1 MSIDP
6 GLIDMVMRLRGRGIS
21 SNAVLRAIELAPRR
35 FFVPQEKREMAYEEV
50 NIPFACGQTLPPP
63 MTAALMVQLSD
74 IKPDHKVLTLGLGS
88 GYLAAILARLATRV
102 YTVERYKTL
111 IREADARFRQVE
123 VFNVVTRH
131 GDGRYG
137 WPGQAP
143 FDRIVLGYALRA
155 EPEAV
160 LKQLAAGGKMLAVI
174 DGTLT
179 LFEKPRTKISS
190 TELMPLDLDM
200 AEAGKSKTI

>member
-6 GLIDMVMRLRGRGIS
+6 GLIDMIMRLRGRGIS
-21 SNAVLRAIELAPRR
+21 SNDVLRAIELAPRR
-35 FFVPQEKREMAYEEV
+35 FFVPSEKREIAYDAV
-50 NIPFACGQTLPPP
+50 NVPIGCGQTLPPP
-63 MTAALMVQLSD
+63 MTAALMAQMLDVGR
-74 IKPDHKVLTLGLGS
+74 DHKVLTPGLGS
-88 GYLAAILARLATRV
+88 GYLAAVLSRMATRV

-111 IREADARFRQVE
+111 IREADERFRNLE
-123 VFNVVTRH
+123 IYNVVTRH

-143 FDRIVLGYALRA
+143 FDRIVMGYALRA

-160 LKQLAAGGKMLAVI
+160 LEQLAPGGKMLAVV
-174 DGTLT
+174 DGALT
-179 LFEKPRTKISS
+179 LFEKPRTKITT

-200 AEAGKSKTI
+200 AEAGKSRTL

>member
-21 SNAVLRAIELAPRR
+21 SNSVLRAIELAPRR
-35 FFVPQEKREMAYEEV
+35 FFVPADKRDVAYNPV
-50 NIPFACGQTLPPP
+50 NIPIACGQTLPPP
-63 MTAALMVQLSD
+63 MTSALLAQLSD
-74 IKPDHKVLTLGLGS
+74 IQPDHKVLTLGLGS
-88 GYLAAILARLATRV
+88 GYLAAILSRLATRV

-111 IREADARFRQVE
+111 IREADERFRQVD

-143 FDRIVLGYALRA
+143 FDRIIMGYAVRA
-155 EPEAV
+155 EPEGV

-179 LFEKPRTKISS
+179 LFEKPRTKVSA

-200 AEAGKSKTI
+200 AEAGKSKTL

>member
-1 MSIDP
+1 M
-6 GLIDMVMRLRGRGIS
+6 
-21 SNAVLRAIELAPRR
+21 
-35 FFVPQEKREMAYEEV
+35 PQEKREIAYEEV
-50 NIPFACGQTLPPP
+50 NIPIACGQTLPPP
-63 MTAALMVQLSD
+63 MTAALMAQLSD

-179 LFEKPRTKISS
+179 LFEKPRTKISA

>member
-6 GLIDMVMRLRGRGIS
+6 GLIDMIMRLRSRGIS
-21 SNAVLRAIELAPRR
+21 SNTVLRAVELAPRR
-35 FFVPQEKREMAYEEV
+35 HFVPLEKRQIAYDAV
-50 NIPFACGQTLPPP
+50 NVPIACGQTLPPP
-63 MTAALMVQLSD
+63 MTAALMAQMLDVQ
-74 IKPDHKVLTLGLGS
+74 PDHKVLTPGLGS
-88 GYLAAILARLATRV
+88 GYLAAILSHMATRI

-111 IREADARFRQVE
+111 IREASERFRALDIY
-123 VFNVVTRH
+123 NVVTRH

-143 FDRIVLGYALRA
+143 FDRIVMGYALRA
-155 EPEAV
+155 EPDTI
-160 LKQLAAGGKMLAVI
+160 LDQLAPSGKMLAVI

-179 LFEKPRTKISS
+179 LFEKPRTKVSV

-200 AEAGKSKTI
+200 AEAGKSRTL

>member
-6 GLIDMVMRLRGRGIS
+6 GLIDMVLRLRGRGIS
-21 SNAVLRAIELAPRR
+21 SNSVLRAIELTPRR
-35 FFVPQEKREMAYEEV
+35 YFVPADKRAVAYDAV
-50 NIPFACGQTLPPP
+50 NIPIACGQTLPPP
-63 MTAALMVQLSD
+63 MTAALLTQMLDV
-74 IKPDHKVLTLGLGS
+74 KPDHKVLTLGLGS
-88 GYLAAILARLATRV
+88 GYLAAILSHMATRV

-111 IREADARFRQVE
+111 IREADERFRVLDIY
-123 VFNVVTRH
+123 NVVTRH

-143 FDRIVLGYALRA
+143 FDRIVMGYALRA

-160 LKQLAAGGKMLAVI
+160 LGQLAAGGKMLAVI
-174 DGTLT
+174 DGALT
-179 LFEKPRTKISS
+179 LFEKPRTKVSS

-200 AEAGKSKTI
+200 AEAGKSRTL

>member
-6 GLIDMVMRLRGRGIS
+6 GLIDMIMRLRGRGIS
-21 SNAVLRAIELAPRR
+21 SNDVLRAIELSPRR
-35 FFVPQEKREMAYEEV
+35 HFTPTDKRAVAYDAV
-50 NIPFACGQTLPPP
+50 NIPIACGQTLPPP
-63 MTAALMVQLSD
+63 MTAALLAQLLD
-74 IKPDHKVLTLGLGS
+74 VKPDHKVLTPGLGS
-88 GYLAAILARLATRV
+88 GYMAAVLARMATRI

-111 IREADARFRQVE
+111 IRDANTRFKDLDIY
-123 VFNVVTRH
+123 NVVTRH

-143 FDRIVLGYALRA
+143 FDRIVMGYALRA
-155 EPEAV
+155 EPDAILE
-160 LKQLAAGGKMLAVI
+160 QLAPGGKMLAVI

-179 LFEKPRTKISS
+179 LFEKPRTKITT

-200 AEAGKSKTI
+200 AEAGKSRTL

>member
-50 NIPFACGQTLPPP
+50 NIPIACGQTLPPP
-63 MTAALMVQLSD
+63 MTAALMAQLSD

-179 LFEKPRTKISS
+179 LFEKPRTKINS

>member
-6 GLIDMVMRLRGRGIS
+6 GLIDMIMRLRSRGIS
-21 SNAVLRAIELAPRR
+21 SNSVLRAVELAPRR
-35 FFVPQEKREMAYEEV
+35 AFVPVEKREIAYDAV
-50 NIPFACGQTLPPP
+50 NIPIACGQTLPPP
-63 MTAALMVQLSD
+63 MTAALLSQLLD
-74 IKPDHKVLTLGLGS
+74 VNPDHKVLTLGLGS
-88 GYLAAILARLATRV
+88 GYLAAILSHMATRI

-111 IREADARFRQVE
+111 IRDADERFRKLDIY
-123 VFNVVTRH
+123 NVVTRH

-143 FDRIVLGYALRA
+143 FDRIVMGYALRA
-155 EPEAV
+155 EPEAI
-160 LKQLAAGGKMLAVI
+160 LDQLAPGGKMLAVI

-179 LFEKPRTKISS
+179 SFEKPRTKVST

-200 AEAGKSKTI
+200 VEAGKSRTL

>member
-6 GLIDMVMRLRGRGIS
+6 GLIDMIMRLRGRGIS
-21 SNAVLRAIELAPRR
+21 SNSVLRAVELAPRR
-35 FFVPQEKREMAYEEV
+35 HFVSLDKRDVAYDAV
-50 NIPFACGQTLPPP
+50 NIPIACGQTLPPP
-63 MTAALMVQLSD
+63 MTGALLSQLLD
-74 IKPDHKVLTLGLGS
+74 VNQDHKVLTLGLGS
-88 GYLAAILARLATRV
+88 GYLAAILSHMATRI

-111 IREADARFRQVE
+111 IREADERFRALDIY
-123 VFNVVTRH
+123 NVVTRH

-143 FDRIVLGYALRA
+143 FDRIVMGYALRA
-155 EPEAV
+155 EPEAI
-160 LKQLAAGGKMLAVI
+160 LEQLAPGGKMLAVI

-179 LFEKPRTKISS
+179 LFEKPRTKVST

-200 AEAGKSKTI
+200 VEAGKSRTL

>member
-6 GLIDMVMRLRGRGIS
+6 GLIDMIMRLRGRGIS
-21 SNAVLRAIELAPRR
+21 SNAVLRAMELTPRR
-35 FFVPQEKREMAYEEV
+35 HFVPAEQRATAYEDK
-50 NIPFACGQTLPPP
+50 NIPIGCGQTLPPP
-63 MTAALMVQLSD
+63 MTAALMVQMLD
-74 IKPDHKVLTLGLGS
+74 VKPDHKVLTLGLGS
-88 GYLAAILARLATRV
+88 GYLAAILSHIATRV

-111 IREADARFRQVE
+111 IAEANERFKTIE

-160 LKQLAAGGKMLAVI
+160 LGQLAPGGVMLAVI

-179 LFEKPRTKISS
+179 RFEKPRTKISS
-190 TELMPLDLDM
+190 EELLPLDLDM
-200 AEAGKSKTI
+200 VEAGKSKTL

>member
-35 FFVPQEKREMAYEEV
+35 FFVPSEKRELAYEEA
-50 NIPFACGQTLPPP
+50 NIPIACGQTLPPP

-102 YTVERYKTL
+102 YTVERYKTCL
-111 IREADARFRQVE
+111 LYTSPSPRDKRQS
-123 VFNVVTRH
+123 RM
-131 GDGRYG
+131 
-137 WPGQAP
+137 P
-143 FDRIVLGYALRA
+143 
-155 EPEAV
+155 
-160 LKQLAAGGKMLAVI
+160 
-174 DGTLT
+174 
-179 LFEKPRTKISS
+179 SS
-190 TELMPLDLDM
+190 
-200 AEAGKSKTI
+200 A

>member
-6 GLIDMVMRLRGRGIS
+6 GLIDMIMRLRSRGIS
-21 SNAVLRAIELAPRR
+21 SNSVLRAVELAPRR
-35 FFVPQEKREMAYEEV
+35 HFVSLEKRGQAYDAV
-50 NIPFACGQTLPPP
+50 NVPIACGQTLPPP
-63 MTAALMVQLSD
+63 MTAALLAQLLD
-74 IKPDHKVLTLGLGS
+74 VNADHKVLTPGLGS
-88 GYLAAILARLATRV
+88 GYLAAILSHMATRI

-111 IREADARFRQVE
+111 IKEADERFRALE
-123 VFNVVTRH
+123 IYNVVTRH

-143 FDRIVLGYALRA
+143 FDRIVMGYALRA

-160 LKQLAAGGKMLAVI
+160 LDQLAPGGKMLAVI

-179 LFEKPRTKISS
+179 LFEKPRTKIST

-200 AEAGKSKTI
+200 VEAGKSKTI

>member
-6 GLIDMVMRLRGRGIS
+6 GLIDMIMRLRSRGIS
-21 SNAVLRAIELAPRR
+21 SNSVLRAVELAPRR
-35 FFVPQEKREMAYEEV
+35 YFVPPEKRSVAYDAV
-50 NIPFACGQTLPPP
+50 NVPIACGQTLPPP
-63 MTAALMVQLSD
+63 MTAALLAQLLD
-74 IKPDHKVLTLGLGS
+74 VNPDHKVLTLGLGS
-88 GYLAAILARLATRV
+88 GYLAAILSNMATRI

-111 IREADARFRQVE
+111 IKEADERFRSLDIY
-123 VFNVVTRH
+123 NVVTRH

-143 FDRIVLGYALRA
+143 FDRIVIGYALRA

-160 LKQLAAGGKMLAVI
+160 LKQLAPGGKMLAVI
-174 DGTLT
+174 DGMLT
-179 LFEKPRTKISS
+179 SFEKPRTKISV

-200 AEAGKSKTI
+200 VEAGKSRTL

>member
-6 GLIDMVMRLRGRGIS
+6 GLIDMIMRLRSRGIS
-21 SNAVLRAIELAPRR
+21 SNSVLRAVELAPRR
-35 FFVPQEKREMAYEEV
+35 YFVPPEKRSVAYDAV
-50 NIPFACGQTLPPP
+50 NVPIACGQTLPPP
-63 MTAALMVQLSD
+63 MTAALMSQLLDVNS
-74 IKPDHKVLTLGLGS
+74 DHKVLTLGLGS
-88 GYLAAILARLATRV
+88 GYLAAILSNMATRI

-111 IREADARFRQVE
+111 IKEADERFRSLDIY
-123 VFNVVTRH
+123 NVVTRH

-143 FDRIVLGYALRA
+143 FNRIVMGYALRA

-160 LKQLAAGGKMLAVI
+160 LKQLAPGGKMLAVI
-174 DGTLT
+174 DGMLT
-179 LFEKPRTKISS
+179 SFEKPRTKISV

-200 AEAGKSKTI
+200 VEAGKSRTL

>member
-6 GLIDMVMRLRGRGIS
+6 GLIDMIMRLRSRGIS

-35 FFVPQEKREMAYEEV
+35 FFVPQDKRAAAYDPV
-50 NIPFACGQTLPPP
+50 NIPLACGQTLPPP
-63 MTAALMVQLSD
+63 MTAALMAQLAD
-74 IKPDHKVLTLGLGS
+74 IKPDHKVLTLGVGS
-88 GYLAAILARLATRV
+88 GYLAAILSRLATRV

-111 IREADARFRQVE
+111 IREADERFRQVE

-143 FDRIVLGYALRA
+143 FDRIVMGYALRA
-155 EPEAV
+155 EPEGV
-160 LKQLAAGGKMLAVI
+160 LKQLAPGGKMLAVI

-179 LFEKPRTKISS
+179 LFEKPRTKVSA

>member
-50 NIPFACGQTLPPP
+50 NIPIACGQTLPPP

>member
-6 GLIDMVMRLRGRGIS
+6 GLIDMIMRLRGRGIS
-21 SNAVLRAIELAPRR
+21 SNSVLRAVELAPRR
-35 FFVPQEKREMAYEEV
+35 HFVSLDKRDVAYDAV
-50 NIPFACGQTLPPP
+50 NIPIACGQTLPPP
-63 MTAALMVQLSD
+63 MTGALLSQLLD
-74 IKPDHKVLTLGLGS
+74 VNQGHKVLTLGLGS
-88 GYLAAILARLATRV
+88 GYLAAILSHMATRI

-111 IREADARFRQVE
+111 IREADERFRALDIY
-123 VFNVVTRH
+123 NVVTRH

-143 FDRIVLGYALRA
+143 FDRIVMGYALRA
-155 EPEAV
+155 EPEAI
-160 LKQLAAGGKMLAVI
+160 LEQLAPGGKMLAVI

-179 LFEKPRTKISS
+179 LFEKPRTKVST

-200 AEAGKSKTI
+200 VEAGKSRTL

>member
-6 GLIDMVMRLRGRGIS
+6 GLIDMIMRLRSRGIS
-21 SNAVLRAIELAPRR
+21 SNDVLRAVELAPRR
-35 FFVPQEKREMAYEEV
+35 YFVPADKRAIAYDPV
-50 NIPFACGQTLPPP
+50 NVPIGCGQTLPPP
-63 MTAALMVQLSD
+63 MTAALMAQMLDVHA
-74 IKPDHKVLTLGLGS
+74 DHKVLTLGLGS
-88 GYLAAILARLATRV
+88 GYLAAILSKLATRV

-111 IREADARFRQVE
+111 IREADERFRALD

-143 FDRIVLGYALRA
+143 FDRIVLGYGLRA

-179 LFEKPRTKISS
+179 SFEKPRTKISA

-200 AEAGKSKTI
+200 AESGKSKTL

>member
-6 GLIDMVMRLRGRGIS
+6 GLIDMIMRLRGRGIS
-21 SNAVLRAIELAPRR
+21 SNEVLRAIELAPRR
-35 FFVPQEKREMAYEEV
+35 FFVPSEKREIAYDAV
-50 NIPFACGQTLPPP
+50 NVPISCGQTLPPP
-63 MTAALMVQLSD
+63 MTAALLAQMLDVGR
-74 IKPDHKVLTLGLGS
+74 DHKVLTPGLGS
-88 GYLAAILARLATRV
+88 GYLAAILSRMATRV

-111 IREADARFRQVE
+111 IREADERFRNLE
-123 VFNVVTRH
+123 IYNVVTRH

-143 FDRIVLGYALRA
+143 FDRIVMGYALRA

-160 LKQLAAGGKMLAVI
+160 LEQLAPGGKMLAVV
-174 DGTLT
+174 DGTLS
-179 LFEKPRTKISS
+179 LFEKPRTKITT

-200 AEAGKSKTI
+200 AEAGKSRSL